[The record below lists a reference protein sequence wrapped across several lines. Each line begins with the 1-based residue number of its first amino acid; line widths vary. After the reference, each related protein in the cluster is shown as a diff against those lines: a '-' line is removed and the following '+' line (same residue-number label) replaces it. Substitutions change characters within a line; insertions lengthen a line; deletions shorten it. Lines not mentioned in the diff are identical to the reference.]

1 MAKVWVVEV
10 RVLWLHSA
18 AWMALLLAEGEQ
30 PGVEGK
36 EPLLLE
42 VAGWRVAVARVKV
55 RAKGRRV
62 ARNMVAFFVLMFGL
76 V

>member
-1 MAKVWVVEV
+1 
-10 RVLWLHSA
+10 
-18 AWMALLLAEGEQ
+18 MALLLAEGEQ

>member
-30 PGVEGK
+30 PGVVGK

-42 VAGWRVAVARVKV
+42 VAGWRVAVVRVRV
-55 RAKGRRV
+55 RAI
-62 ARNMVAFFVLMFGL
+62 
-76 V
+76 